1 MNSKAVLFVVGL
13 FALALGVGFRLVGA
27 SGKVHADKRATVVL
41 FLSTDCPVCAQYSP
55 RINRLMAKFAPS
67 GVEFKTYFPNEGDTA
82 DAVAQYC
89 KERNLGSNWELD
101 PGAVEATKLGVK
113 IVPTAVILDPEGKKI
128 YEGSIDDS
136 PITDTVKKKYVEGIL
151 TQLVAGKTPAFSS
164 NEPKGC
170 FIMPGDPVKAPKAAA
185 FATDVAPIIY
195 KHCTQCHRP
204 GEAAPFSLTNYDEAR
219 KWAKNIAKVTGAH
232 QMPPW
237 KAVKGYGEFN
247 DENRL
252 TDEEIQT
259 LKTWAD
265 NGAPRGDVSK
275 EPKAPVFKS
284 GWVMGEPD
292 LVVAPSAPFKVPA
305 EGRDVYRHFVI
316 KTNMKEPVYVTAL
329 DVKPGNRKVV
339 HHVIAFLDEKGVSN
353 SLDGKDKDGQ
363 PGYSGFG
370 GPGFMPDGAL
380 GGWAPGLQPRNLPSG
395 AGLEIKPG
403 TNIVLQIHYHL
414 DGKEEIDQTKVGL
427 YFSKVP
433 VDKKVKIA
441 WLANPFFKLKAGE
454 AHQVVKFTYPIMSNV
469 IAYGMMP
476 HMHMLGR
483 SMKAT
488 LQLPDGSTKP
498 LVWVDDWDFNWQM
511 TYTFK
516 QPLHIPKG
524 SKILIEA
531 VYDNS
536 SNNPNQPNNP
546 PRDVTWGEQTT
557 DEMFLL
563 VCGFALDK

>member
-1 MNSKAVLFVVGL
+1 MNIKLISFVACAAVVAAAFGFTRSHESSPAPGSKGSVLFV
-13 FALALGVGFRLVGA
+13 
-27 SGKVHADKRATVVL
+27 
-41 FLSTDCPVCAQYSP
+41 LSTECPACGKYTP
-55 RINRLMAKFAPS
+55 RINRLVQEFEAKGIAFSAIM
-67 GVEFKTYFPNEGDTA
+67 PNEGETLDGVRHYFQERHYSFEFRL
-82 DAVAQYC
+82 DA
-89 KERNLGSNWELD
+89 
-101 PGAVEATKLGVK
+101 GAVEAKKHGVE
-113 IVPTAVILDPEGKKI
+113 IVPSAIVFDARGTKVYQGA
-128 YEGSIDDS
+128 IDDNLT
-136 PITDTVKKKYVEGIL
+136 TDNVKKTYLADVLRKLEAGISL
-151 TQLVAGKTPAFSS
+151 KFRSIP
-164 NEPKGC
+164 PKGC
-170 FIMPGDPVKAPKAAA
+170 YIMPGIAKDPVVVAT
-185 FATDVAPIIY
+185 FASHVAPILY
-195 KHCTQCHRP
+195 KHCTPCHRP

-219 KWAKNIAKVTGAH
+219 KWAKNIAKVTASKS
-232 QMPPW
+232 MPPW
-237 KAVKGYGEFN
+237 KAVKGFGEFN

-259 LKTWAD
+259 LQTWANND
-265 NGAPRGDVSK
+265 APRGDAGS

-292 LVVAPSAPFKVPA
+292 LVVTPSGPFKVPA

-339 HHVIAFLDEKGVSN
+339 HHVIAFLDDKGVATK
-353 SLDGKDKDGQ
+353 LEGKDKDGQ

-380 GGWAPGLQPRNLPSG
+380 GGWAPGLQPRNLPAG
-395 AGLEIKPG
+395 AGIEIQPG
-403 TNIVLQIHYHL
+403 ANIVLQIHYHL
-414 DGKEEIDQTKVGL
+414 DGKEEVDQTKVGL

-441 WLANPFFKLKAGE
+441 WIANPFFKLKAGE
-454 AHQVVKFTYPIMSNV
+454 SHQVVKFTYPIMANV
-469 IAYGMMP
+469 IAYGVMP

-488 LQLPDGSTKP
+488 LLLPDGTTKP
-498 LVWVDDWDFNWQM
+498 MVWVDDWDFNWQM

-516 QPLHIPKG
+516 EPLHIPKG
-524 SKILIEA
+524 SKIQVEA

-536 SNNPNQPNNP
+536 TNNPNQPNNP

-563 VCGFALDK
+563 VCGFALDQ